1 VFHQI
6 KYSPRSF
13 RLIMNFLIFLRQHFE
28 QEDAERNWLKNTG
41 IMTCEKNWIVIND
54 LSKF

>member
-41 IMTCEKNWIVIND
+41 IMTCEKNWIVINY